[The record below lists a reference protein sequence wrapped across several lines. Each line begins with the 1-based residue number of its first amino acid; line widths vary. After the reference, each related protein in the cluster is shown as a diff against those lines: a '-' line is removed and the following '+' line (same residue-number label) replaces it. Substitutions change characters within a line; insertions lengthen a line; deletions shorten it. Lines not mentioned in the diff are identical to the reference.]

1 MEAFIQTNQP
11 IRARAYC
18 DEDGLYV
25 QVDWIEGDDNCL
37 GVQTLSDT
45 GDGEP
50 LFAEDECILS
60 VRRAAEGHLVADFI
74 MGFEEPN
81 ERWTIPFVIDS
92 LDDWPEEWIS

>member
-1 MEAFIQTNQP
+1 M
-11 IRARAYC
+11 
-18 DEDGLYV
+18 EDGV
-25 QVDWIEGDDNCL
+25 MA
-37 GVQTLSDT
+37 VQTLSDT

-81 ERWTIPFVIDS
+81 ERWTIPFVITDLS
-92 LDDWPEEWIS
+92 DWPEEWIS